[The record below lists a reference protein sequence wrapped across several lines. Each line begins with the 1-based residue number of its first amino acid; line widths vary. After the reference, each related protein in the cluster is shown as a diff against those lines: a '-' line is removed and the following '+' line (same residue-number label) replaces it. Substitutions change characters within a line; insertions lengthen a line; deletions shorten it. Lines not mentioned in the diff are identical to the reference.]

1 MLQQKEE
8 NIKKRYATT
17 WKYGSGVAT
26 DQIRPS
32 ARTEKLLEQYYGW
45 EPTLGYEVMESWTQ
59 SMQETE
65 GEAPAIWRAKALRS
79 AAENVSLC
87 IQPWELIVGVF
98 ERQPRCFSY
107 TPDLMSVDN
116 IMPELDSLPTR
127 FPDPIQVDATAKRKH
142 EEARAYWHG
151 KSMPEVARKTFGLV
165 IPEAMRVGVGEG
177 GYPASHIHLG
187 YDGLIQKG
195 ISGLRKEIEDRKA
208 ALDVGDPAFM
218 DKSLFYLSC
227 LTVCDAFSIFAERY
241 GAHAEALASAEKD
254 QSISAGYAEV
264 AKVCRHVASK
274 PAETLHQAL
283 QAIWFAQVLAA
294 LEAGNPTFGLGRMDQ
309 YLAPYYEQDVQSG
322 VITPE
327 GAQELL
333 DCFWIKTAE
342 PIYAF
347 PEASAKIMGGMP
359 LGQQLNIGGVDADG
373 RDASSDI
380 SYMMLQAT
388 MNTRLNQPTVGVLW
402 HRDMPV
408 ALAEKAVE
416 LTSLGT
422 GHPSHYSSDAMV
434 RMLQTNG
441 LTEEEARQGCL
452 IGCLEP
458 QGKQGTTQAFVTGG
472 HFIPAMALELV
483 FSSGVSRSTQE
494 QVGPRTGDPRTFESF
509 EDVLEAAK
517 SQVCSISKA
526 IALQS
531 RLARQVHHQFPV
543 PFESLLIP
551 RCIETGVDLIKG
563 GAEFNFPPAATLVG
577 IADYIDTMAA
587 VKYLIYDEKKIT
599 WDQLL
604 HALDTN
610 FEDVD
615 TIPSGP
621 EIRQMCLTAPKYG
634 NDDDY
639 VDGIAGALMN
649 LIPDAMDQGE
659 AETGNP
665 LRPGVTPMTGYM
677 VAGQM
682 VGALPSGRKAGEPL
696 ADGVSP
702 KQGMDRQGP
711 TAVVRSV
718 TSWNH
723 DRWSNGTQFNMKFSP
738 ATLKDRAGVKKFA
751 DLLRVFQES
760 GGMHMQFNVVSADTL
775 KDAQEHPENYPG
787 LMVRVAGYSAQFA
800 DLDVNVQ
807 NDIIS
812 RTEHNL

>member
-1 MLQQKEE
+1 MLQQNEE
-8 NIKKRYATT
+8 NIKKRYAAT

-32 ARTEKLLEQYYGW
+32 LRTQKLLEQFYGW
-45 EPTLGYEVMESWTQ
+45 EPTLGYEILELWTQ

-65 GEAPAIWRAKALRS
+65 GEPPAVRRAKALKS
-79 AAENVSLC
+79 VAENVSLH

-98 ERQPRCFSY
+98 ERQPRCYSC
-107 TPDLMSVDN
+107 TPDMMSLAD
-116 IMPELDSLPTR
+116 ILPELDSMGTR
-127 FPDPIQVDATAKRKH
+127 FPDPIQVDAVAKRKH
-142 EEARAYWHG
+142 EEIHAYWQN
-151 KSMPEVARKTFGLV
+151 KTLPEVVNTTLELA
-165 IPEAMRVGVGEG
+165 IPEAMKARVGSGH
-177 GYPASHIHLG
+177 YPSTHIHLG
-187 YDGLIQKG
+187 YDGLIEKG
-195 ISGLRKEIEDRKA
+195 ISGLTKALEDRRT
-208 ALDVGDPAFM
+208 ALDAGDPDFM
-218 DKSLFYLSC
+218 AKSLFYQSC
-227 LTVCDAFSIFAERY
+227 LIVCDAFSIFAERY
-241 GAHAEALASAEKD
+241 GAHAEALASAEKN

-283 QAIWFAQVLAA
+283 QTIWFAQLMAA
-294 LEAGNPTFGLGRMDQ
+294 IESGNPAFGLGRMDQ
-309 YLAPYYEQDVQSG
+309 YLAPYYDQDVQKDI
-322 VITPE
+322 ITPE
-327 GAQELL
+327 RAQELL
-333 DCFWIKTAE
+333 DCFWIKTSE

-347 PEASAKIMGGMP
+347 PEVSTKTLGGMP
-359 LGQQLNIGGVDADG
+359 LGQQLDIGGVDAEG
-373 RDASSDI
+373 KDASSDL
-380 SYMMLQAT
+380 STMMLQAT

-422 GHPSHYSSDAMV
+422 GHPSHFSSDAMV
-434 RMLQTNG
+434 GMLKTVG

-458 QGKQGTTQAFVTGG
+458 QGKQGTTQPHVTGG
-472 HFIPAMALELV
+472 SFIPATALELV
-483 FSSGVSRSTQE
+483 LYNGVSPLAQ
-494 QVGPRTGDPRTFESF
+494 QQDGPQSGDPRTFSTF
-509 EDVLEAAK
+509 EDVLEAVK
-517 SQVCSISKA
+517 SQLYTISKG

-531 RLARQVHHQFPV
+531 KLARQVNYEFPM
-543 PFESLLIP
+543 PFGSLLMP
-551 RCIETGVDLIKG
+551 RCVETGVDLIKG

-577 IADYIDTMAA
+577 IADYIDTLVAI
-587 VKYLIYDEKKIT
+587 KYLVYDEKKIT
-599 WDQLL
+599 WDQLI
-604 HALDTN
+604 HALSSN
-610 FEDVD
+610 FEDMD
-615 TIPSGP
+615 TVPSGP
-621 EIRQMCLTAPKYG
+621 EIRQMCLAAPKYG

-639 VDGIAGALMN
+639 VDGISGKLMDI
-649 LIPDAMDQGE
+649 IPNAMDQAG
-659 AETGNP
+659 ADTGNP
-665 LRPGVTPMTGYM
+665 LRPGVTPMTMYM
-677 VAGQM
+677 PAGQM

-718 TSWNH
+718 SSWNH

-751 DLLRVFQES
+751 DLIRVFQES
-760 GGMHMQFNVVSADTL
+760 GGMHVQCNVVSADTL
-775 KDAQEHPENYPG
+775 KDAQKHPENYPG

-812 RTEHNL
+812 RTEHSL

>member
-1 MLQQKEE
+1 MLQKRED
-8 NIKKRYATT
+8 NIKKRYAAT

-32 ARTEKLLEQYYGW
+32 ARTERLLEQFYGW
-45 EPTLGYEVMESWTQ
+45 EPTLGYEILELWTQ

-65 GEAPAIWRAKALRS
+65 GEPPAVRRAKALKS
-79 AAENVSLC
+79 VAENVSLH

-98 ERQPRCFSY
+98 ERQPRCYSY
-107 TPDLMSVDN
+107 TPDMLSLAN
-116 IMPELDSLPTR
+116 ILPELDSMGTR
-127 FPDPIQVDATAKRKH
+127 FPDPIQVDAEAKRKH
-142 EEARAYWHG
+142 EEIAAYWQG
-151 KSMPEVARKTFGLV
+151 KTLPEAADKALEL
-165 IPEAMRVGVGEG
+165 IMPEAMRAGLAFGLPP
-177 GYPASHIHLG
+177 YSHLHLG

-195 ISGLRKEIEDRKA
+195 ISGLRTELEDRKA
-208 ALDVGDPAFM
+208 ALDVGDPDFM
-218 DKSLFYLSC
+218 DKSLFYASC
-227 LTVCDAFSIFAERY
+227 LTACDTFTIFAERY

-264 AKVCRHVASK
+264 AKVCRHVASR

-283 QAIWFAQVLAA
+283 QAVWFAQVLALTECGIA
-294 LEAGNPTFGLGRMDQ
+294 GLGFGRLDQ
-309 YLAPYYEQDVQSG
+309 YLAPYYEQDVQTG
-322 VITPE
+322 GITPE

-347 PEASAKIMGGMP
+347 PEASSKTLGGMP
-359 LGQQLNIGGVDADG
+359 FGQQLDIGGVDAEG
-373 RDASSDI
+373 KDASSDL

-402 HRDMPV
+402 HPDMPV

-422 GHPSHYSSDAMV
+422 GHPSHFSSDAMV
-434 RMLQTNG
+434 GMLKTVG
-441 LTEEEARQGCL
+441 LTEEEARQGSM

-458 QGKQGTTQAFVTGG
+458 QGKQGTTQPHVTGG
-472 HFIPAMALELV
+472 QFIPAMALELA
-483 FSSGVSRSTQE
+483 FNNGVSPFTQ
-494 QVGPRTGDPRTFESF
+494 QQDGPQSGDPRTFSTF
-509 EDVLEAAK
+509 EDVLEAVR
-517 SQVCSISKA
+517 SQVYYSCKR
-526 IALQS
+526 IALQA
-531 RLARQVHHQFPV
+531 RCARQVNHEFPM
-543 PFESLLIP
+543 PFGSLLMP
-551 RCIETGVDLIKG
+551 HCVETGMDLIKG
-563 GAEFNFPPAATLVG
+563 GAEFNFPPAAVMAG
-577 IADYIDTMAA
+577 IADYIDTLVAI
-587 VKYLIYDEKKIT
+587 KYLIYDEKKIT
-599 WDQLL
+599 WDQLI
-604 HALDTN
+604 HALGSN
-610 FEDVD
+610 FEDMD
-615 TIPSGP
+615 TVPSGP

-639 VDGIAGALMN
+639 VDGICGKLMDI
-649 LIPDAMDQGE
+649 IPNAMDQVG
-659 AETGNP
+659 ADTGNP
-665 LRPGVTPMTGYM
+665 VRPGVTPMTAYM
-677 VAGQM
+677 AAGQM

-718 TSWNH
+718 SSWNH
-723 DRWSNGTQFNMKFSP
+723 DRWSSGTQFNMKFSP

-760 GGMHMQFNVVSADTL
+760 GGMHVQCNVVSADTL
-775 KDAQEHPENYPG
+775 KDAQKHPEEYPG

-800 DLDVNVQ
+800 ELDVSVQ

-812 RTEHNL
+812 RTEHSL